1 MEKVCDNCKNLL
13 EKDFEF
19 CPYCSNP
26 ITEKAKELDEKRIV
40 NAELVL
46 LLTMLK
52 EANDEKTLKILNK
65 YIKLLSKE
73 K

>member
-1 MEKVCDNCKNLL
+1 MEKICDNCKNLL

-26 ITEKAKELDEKRIV
+26 ITLGAKRLEEKKAV
-40 NAELVL
+40 NAQLVL
-46 LLTMLK
+46 LFTMLK
-52 EANDEKTLKILNK
+52 EANDEKTLKILDK

>member
-1 MEKVCDNCKNLL
+1 MKLTEQEIANIVNIYCY
-13 EKDFEF
+13 KD
-19 CPYCSNP
+19 P
-26 ITEKAKELDEKRIV
+26 ITKKAKELDEKRTI

-52 EANDEKTLKILNK
+52 EANDEKTLKILEK